1 MQLALTEI
9 LCPPNIAKRLS
20 RYPVPAVL
28 LARLAVDSSYQNCGL
43 GTKLL
48 VDSFKKVI
56 QVYEIIGI
64 VATYLVDALDKEAV
78 TFYQKSKF
86 MQFSGDELRL
96 YLPMADIKDSFYR
109 IESQK
114 QN

>member
-1 MQLALTEI
+1 MSATSFDRDSM
-9 LCPPNIAKRLS
+9 PPKIATRLP

-64 VATYLVDALDKEAV
+64 VAFIVDALDKEAAS
-78 TFYQKSKF
+78 FYQKSKF

-96 YLPMADIKDSFYR
+96 YLPMADIKDSFFR